1 MRLNEIKQVNVGEYN
16 LAEGVI
22 PVHVQMTLEQV
33 ITAGKITNN
42 VQNFIMAGLIS
53 MFKDG
58 GPSRWPRDIN
68 SYAMATGSD
77 LVEAVKGLSATESV
91 EIAQWL
97 LQQLAR
103 PASFESNPYCNS
115 AMQTNEWVRWVL
127 KRQD

>member
-22 PVHVQMTLEQV
+22 PVHISITLEQV
-33 ITAGKITNN
+33 ISAGKVTNN

-58 GPSRWPRDIN
+58 GPTRWPRDLN
-68 SYAMATGSD
+68 SYAMATSAE
-77 LVEAVKGLSATESV
+77 LVEAVKNLSPTDSV
-91 EIAQWL
+91 QMAHWL
-97 LQQLAR
+97 LQQLAN

-115 AMQTNEWVRWVL
+115 GMQMNEWVRWVL
-127 KRQD
+127 RRQD